1 MRKHFLLFISIM
13 FILIISMPKKCYAA
27 GEIPSN
33 FLIQKILVTKNNNGK
48 YFIWIKFNNII
59 KKLNPQYK
67 LYNCGFQLKFPETKF
82 YFKSKFLKY
91 KNPLISGIEL
101 IHGKKNT
108 TGVIVY
114 FKKGIKINQKDIEK
128 SIYKNYY
135 IIKINHSFAGSIFK
149 NIGKKTSSAGKLALL
164 KSSFKKTNKNGNK
177 HNNGLNNNKKTG
189 LKNLTNKLN
198 PLSNIK
204 TNKKILNRKPVKM
217 NFNFGFEIIK
227 TIFSLLLVLGFIYA
241 IYYLLTK
248 FKGKISNIKK
258 NRNNIRILSSV
269 NIGFKKSLILASVNN
284 QLYLIGV
291 SPASMQVI
299 GHIKDNENN
308 DNTDADNA
316 DNNDM
321 IMPSTNNINI
331 NNDKKNGRINNINNT
346 DKSDDDEDAAA
357 VNNSSGNNNSNNYK
371 NEDIYKNIPGSR
383 NNFNNFFKQHISTLS
398 NDKSKNEEVSVAQK
412 KDELPLSEN
421 NAEEF
426 LEYKIRNISEARIKN
441 KADNVFFDIEKKIK
455 GLMENNYTRKNK

>member
-1 MRKHFLLFISIM
+1 MS
-13 FILIISMPKKCYAA
+13 KKCYAA
-27 GEIPSN
+27 GKIPSN

-48 YFIWIKFNNII
+48 YFIWLKFNNII

-67 LYNCGFQLKFPETKF
+67 LYNYGFQLKFPETKF
-82 YFKSKFLKY
+82 HFKSKFLKY

-108 TGVIVY
+108 TGVTVY
-114 FKKGIKINQKDIEK
+114 FKKGIKINQKDIEE

-135 IIKINHSFAGSIFK
+135 IIKINHSFAGGIFQ
-149 NIGKKTSSAGKLALL
+149 NIGKKTSSAAKLAFL
-164 KSSFKKTNKNGNK
+164 KNSFKKINKNSNK
-177 HNNGLNNNKKTG
+177 HNNILNNKKAG
-189 LKNLTNKLN
+189 LKNSANKLN

-204 TNKKILNRKPVKM
+204 TNKKIIINKKPVKM
-217 NFNFGFEIIK
+217 NFNFGFEVIK

-258 NRNNIRILSSV
+258 NQNNIRILSSV

-284 QLYLIGV
+284 QLFLIGV
-291 SPASMQVI
+291 SPTNMQVI

-308 DNTDADNA
+308 DNIVANNA

-321 IMPSTNNINI
+321 DMPNTNNINI
-331 NNDKKNGRINNINNT
+331 NNDKNNSRINNINST
-346 DKSDDDEDAAA
+346 DKSDDEDNIAI
-357 VNNSSGNNNSNNYK
+357 NNSGGNNNSNSYK

-383 NNFNNFFKQHISTLS
+383 NNFNNFFKHHISALS
-398 NDKSKNEEVSVAQK
+398 NDKSKNE
-412 KDELPLSEN
+412 DELPPNEN
-421 NAEEF
+421 NSEEF
-426 LEYKIRNISEARIKN
+426 SEYKIRNISEARIKN

-455 GLMENNYTRKNK
+455 GLMENNYIRKNK